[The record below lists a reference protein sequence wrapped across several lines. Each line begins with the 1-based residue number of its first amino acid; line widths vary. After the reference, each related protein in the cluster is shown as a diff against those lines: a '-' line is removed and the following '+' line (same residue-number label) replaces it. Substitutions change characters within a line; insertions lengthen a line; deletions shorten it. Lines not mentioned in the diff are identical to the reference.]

1 MEMDI
6 LICFGSVREKCKK
19 LGIVYIQK
27 QPSRGVL
34 IKRCSENMQQIYIR
48 EHPCRS
54 VISIKLK
61 SKIIEITLRHGWS
74 PVDLLYIFRTSFP
87 KNTSGGLLF
96 YLRRVFR
103 RFEKLSNKFPEIFL
117 EILA

>member
-19 LGIVYIQK
+19 LGIVYNQK

-54 VISIKLK
+54 VISMKLK

-87 KNTSGGLLF
+87 KNTSGGLLP
-96 YLRRVFR
+96 YIV
-103 RFEKLSNKFPEIFL
+103 NKECV
-117 EILA
+117 E

>member
-19 LGIVYIQK
+19 LGIGYIQK
-27 QPSRGVL
+27 QPSKGVL
-34 IKRCSENMQQIYIR
+34 IKRCSGNMQQIYMR

-61 SKIIEITLRHGWS
+61 SNFIETTLRHGWS
-74 PVDLLYIFRTSFP
+74 PVDLLHTFKTSFN
-87 KNTSGGLLF
+87 KNTSGGLLP
-96 YLRRVFR
+96 YIV
-103 RFEKLSNKFPEIFL
+103 NKECVK
-117 EILA
+117 

>member
-34 IKRCSENMQQIYIR
+34 IKRCSENMHQIYKTHAEVRFQITCLAYSN
-48 EHPCRS
+48 H
-54 VISIKLK
+54 ISTWVFSFKFAAYFQ
-61 SKIIEITLRHGWS
+61 T
-74 PVDLLYIFRTSFP
+74 PFP
-87 KNTSGGLLF
+87 KNTSGGILCLPIA
-96 YLRRVFR
+96 V
-103 RFEKLSNKFPEIFL
+103 
-117 EILA
+117 EILQT